1 MRYLVLCGIVQIS
14 LIQHAG
20 EGSHLSFTLWEMNR
34 SLSIIR
40 YNGRIDKGG
49 GWTEP
54 VLSLLPVRAF
64 VIITRG
70 YCTYQWA
77 ELIATAYKWCVGS
90 KCNKRTIIG
99 RKIEFSIWGM
109 YKKKWKLV
117 TSSRASNQNFE
128 MKMFSQIFSGISTLR
143 TCMEVRPTNQFAF
156 QVNTYM

>member
-1 MRYLVLCGIVQIS
+1 MQARAVIFPLHCEKWIEVYQSLGIM
-14 LIQHAG
+14 G
-20 EGSHLSFTLWEMNR
+20 ESTKGRVNR
-34 SLSIIR
+34 ACSES
-40 YNGRIDKGG
+40 
-49 GWTEP
+49 
-54 VLSLLPVRAF
+54 VASLLPVRAF

-77 ELIATAYKWCVGS
+77 ELVATAYKWCVGS

-99 RKIEFSIWGM
+99 RKIEFSIWRM

-128 MKMFSQIFSGISTLR
+128 MKMFSQIFSGISTLW
-143 TCMEVRPTNQFAF
+143 TYMEVRPTNNPFAF